1 MIWFGWLLC
10 HWSSF
15 PTVQFSYNSWTTHFL
30 SVATGLEFDIDF
42 SNFTELLFARF
53 QRLLRSADVHCR
65 HLLLDLRRRSL
76 FQGKEN
82 LCHFL
87 FRVCCVVCSLC
98 VNWKFLA
105 RPIQPQRISKNL
117 EQSQRISN
125 NLNESV
131 RIPKN
136 LLLWSSV
143 TGSLDESVANI
154 QRIPTIERVIDLLL
168 ILEPK
173 EPVAVSKEFERF
185 WTLVAVIPLLSP
197 IWFHYQSNSAIIPE
211 NPIKSSVSFW
221 CVDCEIDGLHVWFFS
236 VLSPP
241 LPSPWFGGIFQVRG
255 GFLNDGDYTTT
266 PLINKSSES
275 TLVSRS
281 CLSSSASTSSTASA
295 SRDKNQPEEDKD
307 VTVRLMKEEACTF
320 WSLFFFSTLFL
331 FSLSLFGFSV
341 WSFCLVS
348 LSGLSLGFVLGPIAL
363 VLWYYFE
370 TQ

>member
-117 EQSQRISN
+117 KESRTISKNLEQSQWIRKNSKEPPPLIISHWLFRWKCRKHSKNSNYWAGYWSIINSGAERTRSSVQRIWKILNPCCSHPIVITNLISLPKQFSN
-125 NLNESV
+125 YSRESHKIKCQFLVCCWLWNWWLTRVVFFCSVPSSPLPLIRRYLSGAWRILEWWRLHHHATDKQIV
-131 RIPKN
+131 RIH
-136 LLLWSSV
+136 LGV
-143 TGSLDESVANI
+143 T
-154 QRIPTIERVIDLLL
+154 
-168 ILEPK
+168 
-173 EPVAVSKEFERF
+173 
-185 WTLVAVIPLLSP
+185 
-197 IWFHYQSNSAIIPE
+197 
-211 NPIKSSVSFW
+211 
-221 CVDCEIDGLHVWFFS
+221 
-236 VLSPP
+236 
-241 LPSPWFGGIFQVRG
+241 
-255 GFLNDGDYTTT
+255 
-266 PLINKSSES
+266 
-275 TLVSRS
+275 
-281 CLSSSASTSSTASA
+281 
-295 SRDKNQPEEDKD
+295 
-307 VTVRLMKEEACTF
+307 
-320 WSLFFFSTLFL
+320 FL
-331 FSLSLFGFSV
+331 FVFVRFNILD
-341 WSFCLVS
+341 SFCQ
-348 LSGLSLGFVLGPIAL
+348 PR
-363 VLWYYFE
+363 
-370 TQ
+370 